1 MSFPATVLITLVL
14 ALFTRPAQETAPEAA
29 APSLEREGAPYL
41 LEVCAV
47 RGAALPK
54 DGGKVFIHDGT
65 GDQNQKGREF
75 RVCCERCLVA
85 IRKEP
90 AKYVAKVDELMIA
103 DQIGRYPATAT
114 CIVMPEEALP
124 DPTGPE
130 ARDCKMVVHK
140 NRLVRL
146 CCGKCVRMF
155 KRDPAKYLA
164 VLDAAVIAE
173 AKSSGRIKTCP
184 MTDRALPGHAA
195 WFVIGDQAVGTC
207 CGGCRRRAEADPRT
221 TVAKVRAAMAK

>member
-1 MSFPATVLITLVL
+1 MTLPLSVLATLVV
-14 ALFTRPAQETAPEAA
+14 ALFTAPTQETPPDAA
-29 APSLEREGAPYL
+29 SPAVEREGAPYL
-41 LEVCAV
+41 LAVCAV
-47 RGAALPK
+47 RGTALPQ

-65 GDQNQKGREF
+65 GDQTQRGREF
-75 RVCCERCLVA
+75 RVCCERCLGA

-90 AKYVAKVDELMIA
+90 SRYVAKVDELIIA
-103 DQIGRYPATAT
+103 DQLGRYPATAT
-114 CIVMPEEALP
+114 CIVMPEETLP

-130 ARDCKMVVHK
+130 ARDCKMVVYK

-173 AKSSGRIKTCP
+173 AKSSGRITTCP
-184 MTDRALPGHAA
+184 MTGRELPGHAA

-221 TVAKVRAAMAK
+221 TVAKIRTAMAK